1 MSLQPV
7 TELPLKLN
15 AINLDFLKV
24 IGLILLG
31 HAIGV
36 NVIVSEGAAGILDA
50 AQNKLSS

>member
-1 MSLQPV
+1 M
-7 TELPLKLN
+7 
-15 AINLDFLKV
+15 

-36 NVIVSEGAAGILDA
+36 NVIVPGRAAAGILDA